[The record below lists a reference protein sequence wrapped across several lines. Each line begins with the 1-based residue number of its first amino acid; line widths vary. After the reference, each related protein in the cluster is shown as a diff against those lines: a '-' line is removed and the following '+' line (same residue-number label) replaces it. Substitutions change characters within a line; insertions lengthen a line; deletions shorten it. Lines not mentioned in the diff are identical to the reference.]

1 MTTPSRA
8 TCRSCGAP
16 ILWVVSAAS
25 GKAMPVDAD
34 PVEDGNVTLDGLT
47 ATVHPAGQGDLLGDA
62 GPRYRSHFATCKD
75 ADEWRRS

>member
-16 ILWVVSAAS
+16 ILWVVSAAPT
-25 GKAMPVDAD
+25 PVD
-34 PVEDGNVTLDGLT
+34 DGNVTLDGLT